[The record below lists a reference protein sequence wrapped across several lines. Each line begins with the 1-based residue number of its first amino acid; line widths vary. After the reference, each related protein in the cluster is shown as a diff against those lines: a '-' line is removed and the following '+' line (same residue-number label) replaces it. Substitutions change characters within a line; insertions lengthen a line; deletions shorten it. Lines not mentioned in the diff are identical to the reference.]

1 MLSPMPPDRPQP
13 PGISSK
19 ELVRQLVHASL
30 GVVALSLR
38 WLSWPQAVA
47 FAGAAVVH
55 NLLVLP
61 YVPWGKPLF
70 REGEARFGGIA
81 LYPVVVLALV
91 VALPLHL
98 AAAAWMVL
106 AIGDGASNVCGRT
119 LGVVKLPWNRRK
131 SWAGTLGFWILA
143 TPCAAGALLFVSAN
157 PDSGAGAISPLT
169 AFAMAAAASAAGA
182 LVESLPIDLD
192 DNVTVGAA
200 SGAVLALWSALS

>member
-1 MLSPMPPDRPQP
+1 MPPDRPQP

-38 WLSWPQAVA
+38 WLTWPQALA

-55 NLLVLP
+55 NLFVLP
-61 YVPWGKPLF
+61 RVPWGKPLF

-91 VALPLHL
+91 LALPLHL

-157 PDSGAGAISPLT
+157 PAAGATAIAPLS
-169 AFAMAAAASAAGA
+169 AFAMAAAAAAAGA